1 MQNSSNR
8 TLSIDGYRD
17 ADFTNTGSID
27 SFILQ
32 INPAELSFSVGQNK
46 DKLKED
52 KAVDGSILKSIS
64 PSWIQESLKL
74 SFTIDN
80 TGVVPRKIQE
90 ASIVDSIEKLKKIT
104 VVPDPEIHRPPF
116 VKVSWGGGVSI
127 KGTVS
132 NFSYVYTFFDFE
144 GVPLRAN
151 ITMDI
156 MEYSDNKR
164 LFQSPD
170 ITKMPIVKGGDTI
183 VKLSEQHYNDKKY
196 YLQLARFN
204 NLSSIRNLKLG
215 FQLEIPPI
223 KK

>member
-1 MQNSSNR
+1 MLNPSSR

-17 ADFTNTGSID
+17 PDFTNAGSIG

-32 INPAELSFSVGQNK
+32 INPAELSFSIGQNK
-46 DKLKED
+46 GKLKED
-52 KAVDGSILKSIS
+52 KAVDGSILKSIA
-64 PSWIQESLKL
+64 PSWIQESLNL
-74 SFTIDN
+74 SFTIDD
-80 TGVVPRKIQE
+80 TGVVPKKIQE
-90 ASIVDSIEKLKKIT
+90 VSIVDSIEKLKNIT

-132 NFSYVYTFFDFE
+132 NFKYVYTFFDSQ

-151 ITMDI
+151 ITMNI
-156 MEYSDNKR
+156 MEYSDNQQ

-183 VKLSEQHYNDKKY
+183 VKLSEKYYDDKKY
-196 YLQLARFN
+196 YLQLAEFN
-204 NLSSIRNLKLG
+204 NLSSLRNLKLG
-215 FQLEIPPI
+215 AHIEIPPM
-223 KK
+223 K

>member
-1 MQNSSNR
+1 
-8 TLSIDGYRD
+8 LSIDGYRIP
-17 ADFTNTGSID
+17 DFTDALDN
-27 SFILQ
+27 FFLQ
-32 INPAELSFSVGQNK
+32 LYPAELSLSVGQK
-46 DKLKED
+46 EGKLKED

-80 TGVVPRKIQE
+80 TGVVPIKIQE
-90 ASIVDSIEKLKKIT
+90 ASIVDSIEKLKNIT

-132 NFSYVYTFFDFE
+132 NFSYVYTFFDFS
-144 GVPLRAN
+144 GAPLRAN
-151 ITMDI
+151 VSMNIE
-156 MEYSDNKR
+156 EYSENQR

-183 VKLSEQHYNDKKY
+183 VKLSEKYYNDKKY
-196 YLQLARFN
+196 YLQLAEFN
-204 NLSSIRNLKLG
+204 NLSSLRNLKLG
-215 FQLEIPPI
+215 AQIEIPPI
-223 KK
+223 K

>member
-1 MQNSSNR
+1 MAAPSSR
-8 TLSIDGYRD
+8 TLSIDGYKNP
-17 ADFTNTGSID
+17 DFTNTGSIG

-32 INPAELSFSVGQNK
+32 LNPAELSFSVGQK
-46 DKLKED
+46 EGKSKED
-52 KAVDGSILKSIS
+52 KAVDGSILKSAA

-74 SFTIDN
+74 SFTIDD
-80 TGVVPRKIQE
+80 TGVVPRKIEE
-90 ASIVDSIEKLKKIT
+90 ASIVESIKKLKKIT

-127 KGTVS
+127 KGTVT
-132 NFSYVYTFFDFE
+132 NFSYVYTFFDSQ

-156 MEYSDNKR
+156 MEYSDNQQ

-183 VKLSEQHYNDKKY
+183 VKLSEKYYNDKKY
-196 YLQLARFN
+196 YLQLAEFN
-204 NLSSIRNLKLG
+204 NLSSLRNLKLG
-215 FQLEIPPI
+215 TQIEIPPM
-223 KK
+223 K